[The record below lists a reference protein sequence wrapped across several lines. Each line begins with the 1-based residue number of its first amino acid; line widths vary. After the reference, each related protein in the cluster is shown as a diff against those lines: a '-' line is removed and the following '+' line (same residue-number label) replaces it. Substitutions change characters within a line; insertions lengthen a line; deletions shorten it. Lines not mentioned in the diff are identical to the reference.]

1 MIQFDYSLIWQIVN
15 FVSLIF
21 ILNFLLYRPIL
32 AVTDKRKRSLEE
44 SEEEINCINRSVAD
58 KMAAYEEK
66 VRSTRI
72 EALERNK
79 ERIKEG
85 SDQAKSIIAEV
96 NREISLITEEFHG
109 KIQKEVQVARE
120 FLTNQSRSLS
130 VEIAERML
138 GRRIP

>member
-1 MIQFDYSLIWQIVN
+1 VIQVDYSLLLQIIN

-21 ILNFLLYRPIL
+21 ILNFLLYKPIL
-32 AVTDKRKRSLEE
+32 AVTDKRRRRLEE
-44 SEEEINCINRSVAD
+44 SEEEINRINRSVSD

-85 SDQAKSIIAEV
+85 SEQAKSIVAEV
-96 NREISLITEEFHG
+96 NREISLITEEFQG
-109 KIQKEVQVARE
+109 KIQREVHVARE

>member
-1 MIQFDYSLIWQIVN
+1 MIQVDYSLLLQIIN

-21 ILNFLLYRPIL
+21 ILNFLLYKPIL
-32 AVTDKRKRSLEE
+32 AVTDKRKRRLEE
-44 SEEEINCINRSVAD
+44 SEEEINRINRSVAD

-85 SDQAKSIIAEV
+85 SDQAKIIVAEV
-96 NREISLITEEFHG
+96 NREISLITEEFQG